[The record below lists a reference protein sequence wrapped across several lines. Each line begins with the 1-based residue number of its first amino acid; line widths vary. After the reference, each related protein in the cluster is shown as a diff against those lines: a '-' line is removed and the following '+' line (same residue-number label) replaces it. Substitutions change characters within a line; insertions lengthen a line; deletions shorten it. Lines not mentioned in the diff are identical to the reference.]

1 MAATAIP
8 RAVRTGPH
16 EAAHRRRTTARIPA
30 PTWRDA
36 DARLRC
42 LPTAQQVRNE
52 AR

>member
-8 RAVRTGPH
+8 RALRTGPH
-16 EAAHRRRTTARIPA
+16 KAAHRRRTTARIPA
-30 PTWRDA
+30 RLDDA

-42 LPTAQQVRNE
+42 LPTAQQVHNE